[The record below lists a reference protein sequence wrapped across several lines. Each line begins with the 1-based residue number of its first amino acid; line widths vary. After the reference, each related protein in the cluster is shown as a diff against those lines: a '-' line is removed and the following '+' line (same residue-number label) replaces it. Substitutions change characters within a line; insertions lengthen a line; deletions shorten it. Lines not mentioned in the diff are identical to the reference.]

1 MTGLGLQK
9 SRTKAEEQKNILTA
23 SIRYLS
29 DIFQGNNFPPPF
41 SEGKGPRGL
50 VSMQH
55 VFPKTPLKTTG
66 GTNFLAQQPFTQHT
80 IASWSHS
87 EVFVRMTI
95 DSNCSVKPP
104 QAMF

>member
-9 SRTKAEEQKNILTA
+9 SRTKAEEEQKNILTA
-23 SIRYLS
+23 SVRYLS

-50 VSMQH
+50 VPMQH

-66 GTNFLAQQPFTQHT
+66 GTNYFLPN
-80 IASWSHS
+80 SHS
-87 EVFVRMTI
+87 HNT
-95 DSNCSVKPP
+95 
-104 QAMF
+104 Q